1 MVHSFH
7 FNKKIGSEE
16 KKLPF
21 GLRVLFLQHCLEMM
35 KEEAPAFALV
45 EDIVPESKV
54 DACESDLKG

>member
-7 FNKKIGSEE
+7 FNKKIGSE

-21 GLRVLFLQHCLEMM
+21 GLRVLILQHCLEMM
-35 KEEAPAFALV
+35 KEEVPASVLV